1 MGRTSTGTVL
11 HLGSDEGTT
20 RHRVLKLLG
29 AASAGVAGL
38 SSVIERAYGA
48 RPDGVPLVHANDV
61 SGDPDKVRIVP
72 QERYR
77 RLQVYANLPISKL
90 GGRYDALNG
99 VRITQRSNDETDLA
113 LQFLVNNNTREVR
126 RKLPSR

>member
-1 MGRTSTGTVL
+1 
-11 HLGSDEGTT
+11 
-20 RHRVLKLLG
+20 
-29 AASAGVAGL
+29 L

-48 RPDGVPLVHANDV
+48 RPDGVPLVHTDDV
-61 SGDPDKVRIVP
+61 NGDPDKVRIVP
-72 QERYR
+72 GERYR

-113 LQFLVNNNTREVR
+113 LQFLVDNNTREVR